1 LSYSDE
7 KEFIMDKAPPSGG
20 GKPRRKS
27 KEKPTGNIQL
37 EPLESSNMVSVEGN
51 ISNSTVIAGNENTVN
66 IHTSNERERKIASD
80 ILKINELLDKG
91 QTRLAREKL
100 AEIESLRV
108 DFPGLESVAKRL
120 PTVARRQGYTRLM
133 YAVAAAIFLFLIG
146 AYLVDRNRQVQCE
159 TGERYYLTGVL
170 AITEQKV
177 EGGIRLWVGAANEGL
192 TVKDKNKKVENIHR
206 KENLKSNS
214 ITVIAYDE
222 KRNGMWIGTGGG
234 GLAFIDS
241 SLNVQRTFTPQDKI
255 PGCKITDV
263 VLTREGIYVTAIAG
277 MGMGFS
283 ADGVKWETIPI
294 PQDYQEKKQFD
305 IFDAASDS
313 DGSVWVG
320 TYQDVYQRVGDNWKH
335 YQPPEIQGKSATV
348 QAIAVDDDSV
358 KWVGTINGLFLLD
371 TRSGTRWSRLFTVTD
386 GLASNNVTSLAIVD
400 KNNAFVGTTNG
411 VSFCERDG
419 GGLEIKCHTKEADR
433 NLGRI
438 NTITVSLDG
447 IHTYLGGITNDPTS
461 RPIK

>member
-7 KEFIMDKAPPSGG
+7 KEFIMDKAPSSGG

-27 KEKPTGNIQL
+27 KEKPTGNIQP
-37 EPLESSNMVSVEGN
+37 EPLESSNIVSVEGN

-91 QTRLAREKL
+91 QIRLAREKL
-100 AEIESLRV
+100 SEVESLRV
-108 DFPGLESVAKRL
+108 DFPGLESAAQKL
-120 PTVARRQGYTRLM
+120 QTVARRQGYSRLM
-133 YAVAAAIFLFLIG
+133 YVVIAAVFLFLVS
-146 AYLVDRNRQVQCE
+146 AYWINKNRQAQCE
-159 TGERYYLTGVL
+159 TGERYYLRGVL
-170 AITEQKV
+170 AITEQQA
-177 EGGIRLWVGAANEGL
+177 EGGTRLWVGAANEGL
-192 TVKDKNKKVENIHR
+192 TVKDENGIER
-206 KENLKSNS
+206 TFGRENLKSDS
-214 ITVIAYDE
+214 ITAIAYDE
-222 KRNGMWIGTGGG
+222 KRNGMWVGTGGG

-263 VLTREGIYVTAIAG
+263 VITREGIYVTAIAG
-277 MGMGFS
+277 EGMGFS
-283 ADGVKWETIPI
+283 TDGDQWELLPI
-294 PQDYQEKKQFD
+294 PQDYQSKKQFD
-305 IFDAASDS
+305 IFDVDADS

-320 TYQDVYQRVGDNWKH
+320 TYQDVYQRVGNNWKH
-335 YQPPEIQGKSATV
+335 YQSETGKPVTI

-358 KWVGTINGLFLLD
+358 KWVGTINGLLLLD
-371 TRSGTRWSRLFTVTD
+371 TRSGARWSRPFTVAD

-419 GGLEIKCHTKEADR
+419 GELEIKCHTKEADR

-438 NTITVSLDG
+438 NTITIFLDG
-447 IHTYLGGITNDPTS
+447 IHAYLGNTTNDPI
-461 RPIK
+461 PIQVK